1 MYKMIFGAKRKPGMS
16 RVDFARYWTTTHAGL
31 ARSVPGI
38 ARYVINIASDLSGS
52 GFEPAY
58 DGFAEVWFDT
68 EQDMRAS
75 ARSPQ
80 IKVVLEDEKNLFDIS
95 TRFSVIVQE
104 RVMIERST
112 PPLHASGEGAGG

>member
-16 RVDFARYWTTTHAGL
+16 REDFAHYWTTTHADL

-38 ARYVINIASDLSGS
+38 ARYVINIAPDLSGS

-58 DGFAEVWFDT
+58 DGFAETWFASA
-68 EQDMRAS
+68 EDMRAS

-80 IKVVLEDEKNLFDIS
+80 IKVVLEDEKNLFDVS

-104 RVMIERST
+104 NLMID
-112 PPLHASGEGAGG
+112 EGAWVRS

>member
-16 RVDFARYWTTTHAGL
+16 REDFGKYWTTTHADL

-38 ARYVINIASDLSGS
+38 ARYVINLAPRPLGS

-58 DGFAEVWFDT
+58 DGFAEAWFDT
-68 EQDMRAS
+68 EEDMRAS

-80 IKVVLEDEKNLFDIS
+80 IKIVLEDEKNLFDIS

-104 RVMIERST
+104 HVMIERKM
-112 PPLHASGEGAGG
+112 